1 MLYNGKRPEP
11 PMAELFAAESDE
23 DYSQELSLPEL
34 SPEHYI
40 ENAYDEME
48 LLGFPLVS
56 PFAMTDWGEEA
67 EKLKIK
73 VLLDEVK
80 SNGGS
85 NLEEEERFGR
95 IGPFVKKIPNG
106 SKLIAEK
113 AKTISI

>member
-73 VLLDEVK
+73 VLVDEAK
-80 SNGGS
+80 CNGG
-85 NLEEEERFGR
+85 NDLPGDENFGR
-95 IGPFVKKIPNG
+95 ISPFVKEISNG

-113 AKTISI
+113 TKTISI